1 MAVIVDNDSNRRYQQ
16 SSTIV
21 DGSTKIVDGAAIDG
35 NRRWGSN
42 RRWG

>member
-21 DGSTKIVDGAAIDG
+21 DGSTKIVDD
-35 NRRWGSN
+35 GSN
-42 RRWG
+42 RWQSSMGQ